1 MPHCIQG
8 DGVERGVVTINRYF
22 VDISILEVKDL
33 KNYDKESLEILDLI
47 ESFFVYRTMPGP
59 PVALCK
65 GDNIIVDVIN
75 TLATES
81 TSIHFHG
88 KIISGI
94 IFSLK
99 LYIPS

>member
-22 VDISILEVKDL
+22 VDISILEIKD
-33 KNYDKESLEILDLI
+33 YDKESLEILDLI